1 MGVEEEIEFEVS
13 LEGQVGQG
21 MEHISDGRVSIYGF
35 IHVWTR
41 SWVVASGK
49 YNIAEEMLQ
58 WGDVVPNSIG

>member
-35 IHVWTR
+35 IHV
-41 SWVVASGK
+41 
-49 YNIAEEMLQ
+49 
-58 WGDVVPNSIG
+58 